1 MIVDGGAMRE
11 NDRGDEKSL
20 VRDDAAVV
28 EFRSTKLMNL
38 YIRKTLR
45 TQIHN

>member
-1 MIVDGGAMRE
+1 MLADGGAVRE
-11 NDRGDEKSL
+11 NDRGDEKLL

-28 EFRSTKLMNL
+28 DFRNIKVMQLC
-38 YIRKTLR
+38 IRKQLR

>member
-1 MIVDGGAMRE
+1 MLVDGGAMWE

-28 EFRSTKLMNL
+28 QTNEIV
-38 YIRKTLR
+38 Y
-45 TQIHN
+45 